1 MPAKVDSIIASIR
14 NSGKEKKSQSQ
25 AIAIAKDRGLIK
37 QDGDKLVLT
46 EKGRN
51 ANGSKQ

>member
-1 MPAKVDSIIASIR
+1 MPAKVDQIINNIKR
-14 NSGKEKKSQSQ
+14 GNKKVKDRGS
-25 AIAIAKDRGLIK
+25 AIAIAKEQGLIK

-51 ANGSKQ
+51 AD